1 MNEFRQKRDLNK
13 KIFSPVSLAV
23 LSIIAII
30 LLISTFKIYVKSR
43 NVIQKNERM
52 AQEIADLEKRKAEL
66 EAEAAK
72 IGTESGLEEEIREKF
87 SVKKPGEEVLTIM
100 DKKPEDDKISEGEG
114 RGFFRKIL
122 EFVKN
127 IF

>member
-1 MNEFRQKRDLNK
+1 MKNEKMEQELADMERK
-13 KIFSPVSLAV
+13 KAV
-23 LSIIAII
+23 LES
-30 LLISTFKIYVKSR
+30 
-43 NVIQKNERM
+43 
-52 AQEIADLEKRKAEL
+52 
-66 EAEAAK
+66 EAAK

-100 DKKPEDDKISEGEG
+100 DKSPGDDKINSGEDK
-114 RGFFRKIL
+114 GFFGKIW